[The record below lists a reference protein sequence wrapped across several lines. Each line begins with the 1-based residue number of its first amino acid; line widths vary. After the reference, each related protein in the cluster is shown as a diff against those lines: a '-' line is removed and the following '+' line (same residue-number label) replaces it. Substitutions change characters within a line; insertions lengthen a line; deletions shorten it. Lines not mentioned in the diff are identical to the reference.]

1 MSDEAKQPHDLLVAP
16 CISTFNEKRT
26 IGGIVVRA
34 LRYVDGVI
42 GCGDGSGDLMVDS
55 LYIGDLV
62 YNWGFRLWMEI
73 RGVDSQG
80 RISLPVEWRREVLA
94 DGDEVYVFREGESL
108 IVRARRESD
117 LSEHFD
123 SVPVDVD
130 PEAFKDYHKLKKA
143 LLKGV

>member
-1 MSDEAKQPHDLLVAP
+1 MILLIDDGRKF
-16 CISTFNEKRT
+16 ISWGF
-26 IGGIVVRA
+26 I
-34 LRYVDGVI
+34 
-42 GCGDGSGDLMVDS
+42 
-55 LYIGDLV
+55 YI
-62 YNWGFRLWMEI
+62 WGFRLWMEI

-117 LSEHFD
+117 LSENFD

-130 PEAFKDYHKLKKA
+130 PEAFKDYHELKKA